1 MVETVRSVAM
11 EWRLN
16 RTVSESKSRPE
27 LQQGWMMKKS
37 GKSPVRSPKPSAARK
52 SVAARR
58 PVVLP
63 EPTSW
68 TFLTNH
74 THVLLSLFRQPDQR
88 LRDVAEAVGITER
101 MVQRIVAELVDGGY
115 LQITK
120 EGRCNR
126 YTVNAKLQ
134 LRHPLETQH
143 TIGELLAILN

>member
-1 MVETVRSVAM
+1 M
-11 EWRLN
+11 
-16 RTVSESKSRPE
+16 KSASAE
-27 LQQGWMMKKS
+27 QQGLKMKKS
-37 GKSPVRSPKPSAARK
+37 VKSPVGSPKPSTASKSITARK
-52 SVAARR
+52 
-58 PVVLP
+58 PLVLP
-63 EPTSW
+63 DPTSW

-74 THVLLSLFRQPDQR
+74 THVLLSLFRQSDQR
-88 LRDVAEAVGITER
+88 LRDVATAVGITER
-101 MVQRIVAELVDGGY
+101 MVQRIVAELVDAGY